1 MAPIVEPELES
12 DADLTGPQAEPGS
25 LAVHGRGSG
34 HPVVFLHGQPG
45 GAEIW
50 EAVQSLLIGYGV
62 RTLALDRP
70 GYGNTSLE
78 AGGFRHNAD
87 VLTEV
92 LARLGTP
99 AVVVAHSWAAGPALL
114 TARRTPEMIS
124 GLVLCAPVGDPRSVT
139 VLDRALAHGP
149 VGRFVLRA
157 ALAVGGWLVHRPG
170 GEHLLTAAGLG
181 HLPPAEARSA
191 TQPALDRRARRAAA
205 VEQMALVEE
214 LVEVGRA
221 ARSVQAP
228 TVVLGGE
235 RDTVVRPQAVQRTGT
250 SHSARPAP
258 DARRWSPVAHGERC
272 GCGRGRARARR
283 TAHPRS
289 AGHALV
295 LRAGL
300 ASSARPSRR
309 SGAGLA
315 A

>member
-1 MAPIVEPELES
+1 
-12 DADLTGPQAEPGS
+12 
-25 LAVHGRGSG
+25 
-34 HPVVFLHGQPG
+34 
-45 GAEIW
+45 
-50 EAVQSLLIGYGV
+50 VQSLLTGCGV

-78 AGGFRHNAD
+78 AGGFRHNAN

-92 LARLGTP
+92 LAHLGTP

-205 VEQMALVEE
+205 VEQIALVEE

-235 RDTVVRPQAVQRTGT
+235 RDTIVRPQAVRGLARAIP
-250 SHSARPAP
+250 HARLRMLDGGHLLPVEHAAAVASAVLDLVGPNAP
-258 DARRWSPVAHGERC
+258 
-272 GCGRGRARARR
+272 GRGE
-283 TAHPRS
+283 TP
-289 AGHALV
+289 
-295 LRAGL
+295 
-300 ASSARPSRR
+300 SS
-309 SGAGLA
+309 
-315 A
+315 